1 VWILIATVI
10 AVMATTAVV
19 SLVHSFRRENR
30 RINNLIANADDII
43 AADREA
49 EVDEG
54 GFQSA

>member
-1 VWILIATVI
+1 MVVA
-10 AVMATTAVV
+10 AMATTAAV
-19 SLVHSFRRENR
+19 SLVHSFKRENC

-54 GFQSA
+54 GFRSV